1 MDVQLKPND
10 SIELTF
16 GKKNPA
22 VVCVYRGYTDSVN
35 KRQLGIYSTGET
47 LVLKAG
53 AEGAD
58 LLVLSS
64 QPINEPL
71 VQYDPFVMNKNE
83 EIEQALQDFRN
94 PQYLRQLKSAS

>member
-1 MDVQLKPND
+1 MDEQLKPNE

-22 VVCVYRGYTDSVN
+22 VVHVYKGYTDSVN

-53 AEGAD
+53 AECAD
-58 LLVLSS
+58 FLVLSG

-71 VQYDPFVMNKNE
+71 VQYGPFVMNKNK

-94 PQYLRQLKSAS
+94 PQYLR